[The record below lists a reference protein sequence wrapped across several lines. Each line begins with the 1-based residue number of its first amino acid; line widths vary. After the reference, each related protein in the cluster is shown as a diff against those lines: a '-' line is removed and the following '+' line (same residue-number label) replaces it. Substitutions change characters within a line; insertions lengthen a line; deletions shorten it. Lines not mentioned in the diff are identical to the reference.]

1 MTFAVAATLLFHG
14 ATLFNGTF
22 DRATDAYDAG
32 NYEVA
37 VNLYEQLVADGVVHA
52 DVFYNLGNAYY
63 RLDALG
69 PAIANYERALH
80 LRPGFDAAR
89 HNLDICLQR
98 TKRALAAP
106 LPPAWEQGLLFWHVN
121 LTPVFSFRMAVLS
134 WLLFWG
140 ILSLRL
146 WRPLPYLRRAAGVAF
161 FVAVFFGLSSWTKEH
176 PHLIAVAATE
186 SLPVHYAK
194 GPEEKARFELFEGD
208 RVSIDRRE
216 SGWARVTTADGEKG
230 WAEES
235 GLALVGPPYLRPAL
249 GTTDTAGGT
258 S

>member
-1 MTFAVAATLLFHG
+1 MTVLVTASVLIYG

-37 VNLYEQLVADGVVHA
+37 VNLYEQLVSDGVVHA
-52 DVFYNLGNAYY
+52 DVFYNLGNTYY

-80 LRPGFDAAR
+80 LRPGFTAAR

-98 TKRALAAP
+98 TRQALAAP
-106 LPPAWEQGLLFWHVN
+106 LPPAWEQGLLFWHVH
-121 LTPVFSFRMAVLS
+121 LTPAFSFRMAIAS

-140 ILSLRL
+140 MLALRL

-161 FVAVFFGLSSWTKEH
+161 LFAVFFGVSSWTKEH
-176 PHLIAVAATE
+176 PQLLAVATAE
-186 SLPVHYAK
+186 SLPVRYAK
-194 GPEEKARFELFEGD
+194 GQEEKARFELFEGD

-216 SGWARVTTADGEKG
+216 NGWARVTTANGERG
-230 WAEES
+230 WTEES
-235 GLALVGPPYLRPAL
+235 GLALVGPPYLRPSL
-249 GTTDTAGGT
+249 GITETAGGT